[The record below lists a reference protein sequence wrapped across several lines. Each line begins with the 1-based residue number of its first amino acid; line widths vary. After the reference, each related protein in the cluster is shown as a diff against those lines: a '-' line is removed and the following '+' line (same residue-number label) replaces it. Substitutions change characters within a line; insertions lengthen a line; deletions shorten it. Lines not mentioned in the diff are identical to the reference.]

1 MLDAL
6 QIEATRQW
14 PTLGNLD
21 FKINADVVLPQTI
34 LNYGE
39 YQQKL
44 QRLAMYAD

>member
-14 PTLGNLD
+14 PTLANLD
-21 FKINADVVLPQTI
+21 YKINTDVVLPQTI

-39 YQQKL
+39 Y
-44 QRLAMYAD
+44 

>member
-21 FKINADVVLPQTI
+21 YKVNTDVVLPQTI

-39 YQQKL
+39 Y
-44 QRLAMYAD
+44 

>member
-6 QIEATRQW
+6 QIESTRSW
-14 PTLGNLD
+14 PTLLNLD
-21 FKINADVVLPQTI
+21 NKINVDVVLPQTI

-44 QRLAMYAD
+44 QKLAFYAE